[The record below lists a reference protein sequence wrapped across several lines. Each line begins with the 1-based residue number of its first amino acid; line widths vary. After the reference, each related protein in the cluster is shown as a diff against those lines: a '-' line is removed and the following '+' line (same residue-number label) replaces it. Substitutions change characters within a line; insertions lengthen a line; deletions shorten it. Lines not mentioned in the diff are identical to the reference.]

1 MFEFVTSNNEWRCHY
16 VDTHYFSGAHG
27 LLSTFTFNM
36 NCFEKYLHGLGSIFN
51 RKIRLN
57 WKWHY
62 WKTEKSF
69 SIKSNFSRGCR
80 CRDRMVV
87 GFTTTYVIS
96 AYHHWCCEF
105 KSRSGQ
111 GVKHVIK
118 FVSDLR
124 QVSGFPRV
132 LRFPPPIKLTAM
144 TIAEILLKVALNTI
158 KQKLFFLSLF
168 IKSFHLCEMT
178 FCLRILKYSIKFNLI

>member
-51 RKIRLN
+51 RKIWLN

-124 QVSGFPRV
+124 QVSGSWV

>member
-1 MFEFVTSNNEWRCHY
+1 LCSTWFPYQIMFEFVTSNNEWRCHY

-51 RKIRLN
+51 RKIWLN

-96 AYHHWCCEF
+96 A
-105 KSRSGQ
+105 
-111 GVKHVIK
+111 VKMVHFLYMIK
-118 FVSDLR
+118 YQKTMSFLHMRNIWS
-124 QVSGFPRV
+124 
-132 LRFPPPIKLTAM
+132 
-144 TIAEILLKVALNTI
+144 TILD
-158 KQKLFFLSLF
+158 
-168 IKSFHLCEMT
+168 
-178 FCLRILKYSIKFNLI
+178 